1 MNSRRMAIAWGLLGV
16 IPSLPAQDDVS
27 DESFRYRW
35 TAVDAVFQRARKARA
50 ARGISLADYAAVV
63 GLLREEELAIFEEA
77 GAHKFLDETESNYWH
92 RSRLKFPSSLQAEV
106 RLLGQG
112 KDPALHRP

>member
-50 ARGISLADYAAVV
+50 ARGVSLAEYAAVV
-63 GLLREEELAIFEEA
+63 GLLREEELAIFEAA
-77 GAHKFLDETESNYWH
+77 GAHSFQDETEGSYWH
-92 RSRLKFPSSLQAEV
+92 RSRLKFPSSLQTEV
-106 RLLGQG
+106 RLLGEG
-112 KDPALHRP
+112 KDPTLEQP